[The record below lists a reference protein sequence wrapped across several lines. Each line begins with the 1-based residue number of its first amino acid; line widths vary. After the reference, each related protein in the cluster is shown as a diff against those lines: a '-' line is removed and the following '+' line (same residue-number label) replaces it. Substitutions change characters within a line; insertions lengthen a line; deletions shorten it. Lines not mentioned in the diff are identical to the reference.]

1 MSTFNTLIF
10 IPEGSLLNE
19 KKLAVKTALRQTLKY
34 FGLEI
39 GDQLRD

>member
-19 KKLAVKTALRQTLKY
+19 KLAVKTALRQTLNTSV
-34 FGLEI
+34 LI